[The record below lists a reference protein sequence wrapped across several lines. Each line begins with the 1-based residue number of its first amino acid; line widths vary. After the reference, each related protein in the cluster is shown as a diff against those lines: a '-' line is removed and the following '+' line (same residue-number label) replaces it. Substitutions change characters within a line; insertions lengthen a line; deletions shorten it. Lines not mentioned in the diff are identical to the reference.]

1 MISAG
6 QVPRQEP
13 MGDLSERGKNPSLD
27 LKSVQPRFLKPAPN
41 NLVKVRLTKLQPR
54 SDLPYSAQV
63 YDTEETDT
71 EFNPHPRELLAYTFS
86 VQESVAKI
94 NSSTVLKNPTA
105 ADLDLNLKQPIL
117 KNLHL
122 SRVLQEGPTNTLSLS
137 TNQLHMRDLIRTDDK
152 VTYNRSRSD
161 RSNQSPEKLKVD
173 CDGGAEDSRITIT
186 PMMGSAQKH
195 PLSASMVDTGGEH
208 SRKQSRNL
216 KHMSSIDNRTNDTN
230 FGNTSKHQSEMGGFH
245 RSRSILKTS
254 KDRTTKSRD
263 YSKKVQFSK
272 LRTVVYFKL
281 LKEEIHHK
289 QMLEAGMPRKDS
301 DGDS

>member
-1 MISAG
+1 MKATG
-6 QVPRQEP
+6 QVPREEP
-13 MGDLSERGKNPSLD
+13 IGELSERDSSSTLN
-27 LKSVQPRFLKPAPN
+27 LKSVQPRFLKAAPN
-41 NLVKVRLTKLQPR
+41 KLVKVRLTKLQPR
-54 SDLPYSAQV
+54 TDLPYSAQV

-71 EFNPHPRELLAYTFS
+71 EYNPHPKEMLAYTFS
-86 VQESVAKI
+86 VQESINKI
-94 NSSTVLKNPTA
+94 NSSVLLKNPTT

-122 SRVLQEGPTNTLSLS
+122 SRVLQEGPSNTLS

-152 VTYNRSRSD
+152 VTYHNCRSD
-161 RSNQSPEKLKVD
+161 RTSHSPEKLKID
-173 CDGGAEDSRITIT
+173 ADGAVEDSRITIT
-186 PMMGSAQKH
+186 PMIGSAQKH
-195 PLSASMVDTGGEH
+195 PLSASMVDTAGEH

-216 KHMSSIDNRTNDTN
+216 KHMSSVDNRTNDTN

-289 QMLEAGMPRKDS
+289 LMLEAGMPRKDS

>member
-1 MISAG
+1 MKATE
-6 QVPRQEP
+6 QVPRAEP
-13 MGDLSERGKNPSLD
+13 LGELSERERKPALN
-27 LKSVQPRFLKPAPN
+27 LKSVKPKFFKASPN

-54 SDLPYSAQV
+54 SDLPYSTQV

-71 EFNPHPRELLAYTFS
+71 EFNPHPQEMMAYTFS
-86 VQESVAKI
+86 AQESMVKI
-94 NSSTVLKNPTA
+94 SNSALLKDPTSEPNP
-105 ADLDLNLKQPIL
+105 NLKQPIL

-122 SRVLQEGPTNTLSLS
+122 SRVLQEGPTNTMS
-137 TNQLHMRDLIRTDDK
+137 TNQLQMRDLIRTDDK
-152 VTYNRSRSD
+152 VTYNQSRSD
-161 RSNQSPEKLKVD
+161 RSNLSPEKLRVD
-173 CDGGAEDSRITIT
+173 GDGGVEDSRVTIT

-208 SRKQSRNL
+208 SRKLSRNL

-263 YSKKVQFSK
+263 FSKKVQFSK

-289 QMLEAGMPRKDS
+289 LMLDAGIPRKDS
-301 DGDS
+301 DGES

>member
-1 MISAG
+1 MKATG
-6 QVPRQEP
+6 QVPRAEP
-13 MGDLSERGKNPSLD
+13 LGELSERERKSAIN
-27 LKSVQPRFLKPAPN
+27 LKSVNPRFFKPPPN

-54 SDLPYSAQV
+54 SDLPYSTQV

-71 EFNPHPRELLAYTFS
+71 EFNPHPREMMAYTFCA
-86 VQESVAKI
+86 QESIVKI
-94 NSSTVLKNPTA
+94 VNSVVLKDPTSEP
-105 ADLDLNLKQPIL
+105 DPNLKQPIL

-122 SRVLQEGPTNTLSLS
+122 SRVLQEGPTNTMS
-137 TNQLHMRDLIRTDDK
+137 TNQLQMRDLIRTDDK

-161 RSNQSPEKLKVD
+161 RSNLSPEKLRVD
-173 CDGGAEDSRITIT
+173 CEGGAEDSRVTIT

-289 QMLEAGMPRKDS
+289 LMLDAGMPRKDS
-301 DGDS
+301 DGES